1 MQRGTA
7 MDGRT
12 GGGRCNRRAC
22 GLAQSAVIPV
32 PARGPLLV
40 TEDGLPG
47 RSHGTSALTAAV
59 SPGVGTLVTGA
70 VGRRQ
75 RDSEK

>member
-1 MQRGTA
+1 M
-7 MDGRT
+7 
-12 GGGRCNRRAC
+12 
-22 GLAQSAVIPV
+22 LA
-32 PARGPLLV
+32 LLV

-47 RSHGTSALTAAV
+47 RSHGTSALRAAV